1 MTDGKEGENAME
13 TSVLI
18 SLIAVILSA
27 LGFLLNSRK
36 ETRQDAAGAARLEA
50 KLDSIS
56 SGVED
61 IRVETRTTR
70 SRVDVLA
77 ERVSAVESSVKSAH
91 HRLDQL
97 HAHPP
102 D

>member
-1 MTDGKEGENAME
+1 ME
-13 TSVLI
+13 TSTFL
-18 SLIAVILSA
+18 SLAAVIVSLVGVLLST
-27 LGFLLNSRK
+27 RK
-36 ETRQDAAGAARLEA
+36 TTRDDAAGSARLET

-61 IRVETRTTR
+61 IRVEMRAMR
-70 SRVDVLA
+70 GRVDGLA

-91 HRLDQL
+91 HRLDQMQT
-97 HAHPP
+97 HPP

>member
-1 MTDGKEGENAME
+1 MDIKDIVSAIA
-13 TSVLI
+13 VLI
-18 SLIAVILSA
+18 SLGALLLST
-27 LGFLLNSRK
+27 RK
-36 ETRQDAAGAARLEA
+36 ESRQDAAGSARLEA
-50 KLDSIS
+50 KLDGIQ

-70 SRVDVLA
+70 ARIDGLA
-77 ERVSAVESSVKSAH
+77 ERLSAVERDCENAH

-97 HAHPP
+97 QAHPP

>member
-1 MTDGKEGENAME
+1 ME
-13 TSVLI
+13 TGVIISLVAVLI
-18 SLIAVILSA
+18 SAV
-27 LGFLLNSRK
+27 GLLLTGRK
-36 ETRQDAAGAARLEA
+36 GTREDAAGSARLEA

-61 IRVETRTTR
+61 IRVETRTMR
-70 SRVDVLA
+70 SRVDGLA
-77 ERVSAVESSVKSAH
+77 ERLSAVERDCRNAH

-97 HAHPP
+97 QAHPP

>member
-1 MTDGKEGENAME
+1 ME
-13 TSVLI
+13 TGVIISLVAVLI
-18 SLIAVILSA
+18 SA
-27 LGFLLNSRK
+27 LGLLLTGRK
-36 ETRQDAAGAARLEA
+36 GTREDAAGSARLEA

-61 IRVETRTTR
+61 IRVETRTVR
-70 SRVDVLA
+70 GRVDGLA
-77 ERVSAVESSVKSAH
+77 ERVSAVERDCKNAH

-97 HAHPP
+97 QSHPP

>member
-1 MTDGKEGENAME
+1 MDIKDILSAIA
-13 TSVLI
+13 VLI
-18 SLIAVILSA
+18 SLGALLLST
-27 LGFLLNSRK
+27 RK
-36 ETRQDAAGAARLEA
+36 ESRQDAAGSARLEA
-50 KLDSIS
+50 KLDGIQ

-70 SRVDVLA
+70 ARLDGIA
-77 ERVSAVESSVKSAH
+77 ERLSAVESSCRSAH

-97 HAHPP
+97 QAHPP

>member
-1 MTDGKEGENAME
+1 MDAST
-13 TSVLI
+13 
-18 SLIAVILSA
+18 ILSA
-27 LGFLLNSRK
+27 AAVLIALVGLIAASRK
-36 ETRQDAAGAARLEA
+36 DTRQDAAGVAKIEA

-70 SRVDVLA
+70 GRVDALS
-77 ERVSAVESSVKSAH
+77 ERVAAVESSCRSAH

-97 HAHPP
+97 QEHHPP
-102 D
+102 DRRDG